1 MKADFHRPPSV
12 TRYFAIVAAFG
23 VAFYQATRGYWFE
36 VAGLVGLA
44 TGLIMLILAPRRPAL
59 RWVAWAC
66 FAVTLA
72 AVVYVA
78 RRDYY

>member
-1 MKADFHRPPSV
+1 MKADAHRHPSV
-12 TRYFAIVAAFG
+12 TRSFAIVAAFG
-23 VAFYQATRGYWFE
+23 VAFYQATRHNWFE
-36 VAGLVGLA
+36 VAGLIGLA
-44 TGLIMLILAPRRPAL
+44 TGLIMLVLAPRRPVL
-59 RWVAWAC
+59 RWLAWVC

>member
-1 MKADFHRPPSV
+1 MTLTPQRPPSV
-12 TRYFAIVAAFG
+12 IRYFAIVLSAG
-23 VAFYQATRGYWFE
+23 VAAYQASRGHWFE

-44 TGLIMLILAPRRPAL
+44 GGLVMLILAPRRPGL
-59 RWVAWAC
+59 RWIAWAC

-78 RRDYY
+78 RRDY